1 MIRPGPC
8 LALVL
13 NDFKFFLEYTGER
26 YESNRLCSVHS
37 SCFLLNFAVPFPTRG
52 PPMRLSECLFQTYRE
67 PPGEAEL
74 VSHQLLLRAGLVRQV
89 ASGIFAY
96 LPLGQ
101 RVKHRIERIVR
112 EEMDA
117 IGGQE
122 VTLPVVQPAEL
133 WRESGRWDRIGS
145 EMARLK
151 DRNGRDL
158 CLAMTHEE
166 LVTSLVRDVIRSY
179 RQLPCLLYQV
189 QTKFRDEPRPRGGL
203 IRVREFTMKDGYSF
217 HVDAEDLDRW
227 YEKVYQ
233 AYTNIFQRCGLDAV
247 AVRSDPGMMGGSDAH
262 EFIELSP
269 SGEDTILS
277 CVSCGYRA
285 NRQVALFGKGD
296 PAPEEPLPAE
306 EIHTPGTV
314 TIDDLARFLD
324 VPETKTAKALFM
336 VATVTDGKEAAVD
349 RFVFAVLR
357 GDMELSETKLANA
370 VGALQLR
377 PATPEE
383 IRAAGAE
390 PGYGSPLGIDRSRTL
405 LVVDDLIPSSFN
417 LVAGANRIDYHV
429 ANVNYGRDYE
439 ADLVTDIAAAGD
451 GSPCSACDGG
461 LRADQG
467 IEVGNI
473 FKLGDKYS
481 KAMDAGYLDREN
493 VSRPIVMGCYG
504 IGIDRLMASIVERHH
519 DANGICWPASVA
531 PFQVMLIDL
540 SGGDPHISETAAA
553 VYDDLVA
560 AGLEVLYD
568 DRDDRAGVKF
578 NDADLMGIPVRLTV
592 GGRGVKKGVVELKVR
607 RTGQMKDLPLGG
619 GLAEEVTEIL
629 ASCT

>member
-1 MIRPGPC
+1 
-8 LALVL
+8 
-13 NDFKFFLEYTGER
+13 
-26 YESNRLCSVHS
+26 
-37 SCFLLNFAVPFPTRG
+37 
-52 PPMRLSECLFQTYRE
+52 MRLSEYLFQTHRD
-67 PPGEAEL
+67 PQGEAEL

-96 LPLGQ
+96 LPFGQ
-101 RVKHRIERIVR
+101 RVKHRIEQIVR

-133 WRESGRWDRIGS
+133 WRESGRWQQIGS

-166 LVTSLVRDVIRSY
+166 LVTSLIRDVIRSY

-217 HVDAEDLDRW
+217 HVDGEDLDRW
-227 YEKVYQ
+227 YDKVYE
-233 AYTNIFQRCGLDAV
+233 AYVNIFRRCGLDAV

-262 EFIELSP
+262 EFIEPSP

-277 CVSCGYRA
+277 CEACGYRA
-285 NRQVALFGKGD
+285 NRQVAKFGKDD
-296 PAPEEPLPAE
+296 PPPEERLPLE
-306 EIHTPGTV
+306 EVHTPGTA

-324 VPETKTAKALFM
+324 IPRTKTAKALFL
-336 VATVTDGKEAAVD
+336 VATIADDQGASVD

-357 GDMELSETKLANA
+357 GDMELSDTKLANA

-390 PGYGSPLGIDRSRTL
+390 PGFGSPLGIDRSRTL
-405 LVVDDLIPSSFN
+405 LVVDDLIPSCFN

-429 ANVNYGRDYE
+429 ANVNYGRDYQ

-451 GSPCSACDGG
+451 GSPCPHCGG
-461 LRADQG
+461 ALRSGQG

-481 KAMDAGYLDREN
+481 QAMDAGYLDRDN

-519 DANGICWPASVA
+519 DENGICWPASVA
-531 PFQVMLIDL
+531 PFQVVLVDL
-540 SGGDPHISETAAA
+540 AGGDPHVSE
-553 VYDDLVA
+553 VA
-560 AGLEVLYD
+560 ASVYGALAGAGIEVLYD

-592 GGRGVKKGVVELKVR
+592 GGRGVKRGAAELKVR
-607 RTGQMKDLPLGG
+607 RSGEMKDVPLGD
-619 GLAEEVTEIL
+619 GLAEAVKKALESVERVERRPL
-629 ASCT
+629 AR

>member
-1 MIRPGPC
+1 MI
-8 LALVL
+8 
-13 NDFKFFLEYTGER
+13 
-26 YESNRLCSVHS
+26 
-37 SCFLLNFAVPFPTRG
+37 
-52 PPMRLSECLFQTYRE
+52 
-67 PPGEAEL
+67 
-74 VSHQLLLRAGLVRQV
+74 SHQLLLRAGLVRQV

-101 RVKHRIERIVR
+101 RVKHRIEQIVR

-133 WRESGRWDRIGS
+133 WRESGRWHQIGS

-151 DRNGRDL
+151 DRNDRDL

-166 LVTSLVRDVIRSY
+166 LVTSLIRDVIRSY
-179 RQLPCLLYQV
+179 RQLPCLVYQV

-217 HVDAEDLDRW
+217 HVDADDLDAW
-227 YEKVYQ
+227 YEKVYE
-233 AYTNIFQRCGLDAV
+233 AYTNIFRRCGLEAV
-247 AVRSDPGMMGGSDAH
+247 AVSSDPGMMGGSDAH

-277 CVSCGYRA
+277 CAACGYRA
-285 NRQVALFGKGD
+285 NRQIARFGKD
-296 PAPEEPLPAE
+296 DLTPEEQLPLE
-306 EIHTPGTV
+306 EIHTPGTA

-324 VPETKTAKALFM
+324 IPKTKTAKALFM
-336 VATVTDGKEAAVD
+336 VATIADEHEEAVD

-357 GDMELSETKLANA
+357 GDLELSDTKLANA

-377 PATPEE
+377 PAMPEE
-383 IRAAGAE
+383 IRAVGAE
-390 PGYGSPLGIDRSRTL
+390 PGFGSPLGVDRSRTL
-405 LVVDDLIPSSFN
+405 LVVDDLIPSCFN

-451 GSPCSACDGG
+451 GSVCPACGSA

-481 KAMDAGYLDREN
+481 KAMDAGYLDRKN

-519 DANGICWPASVA
+519 DENGICWPASVA
-531 PFQVMLIDL
+531 PFQVILVDL
-540 SGGDPHISETAAA
+540 SGGDPRISEVAAS
-553 VYDDLVA
+553 VYDDLVE

-607 RTGQMKDLPLGG
+607 GTGLMKDVPLGM
-619 GLAEEVTEIL
+619 VW
-629 ASCT
+629 SKQ

>member
-1 MIRPGPC
+1 
-8 LALVL
+8 
-13 NDFKFFLEYTGER
+13 
-26 YESNRLCSVHS
+26 
-37 SCFLLNFAVPFPTRG
+37 
-52 PPMRLSECLFQTYRE
+52 MRLSDYLFQTHRE
-67 PPGEAEL
+67 PQGEAEL
-74 VSHQLLLRAGLVRQV
+74 VNHQLLLRAGLVRQV

-96 LPLGQ
+96 LPIGQ
-101 RVKHRIERIVR
+101 RVKRRIEDIVR

-122 VTLPVVQPAEL
+122 VSLPVVQPAEL
-133 WRESGRWDRIGS
+133 WRESGRWQQIGS

-151 DRNGRDL
+151 DRNGHDL

-166 LVTSLVRDVIRSY
+166 LVTSLIRDVIRSY
-179 RQLPCLLYQV
+179 RQLPCLVYQV

-217 HVDAEDLDRW
+217 HVDADDLDAW
-227 YEKVYQ
+227 YDRVYE
-233 AYTNIFQRCGLDAV
+233 AYANIFRRCGLDAV

-262 EFIELSP
+262 EFMELSP

-277 CVSCGYRA
+277 CETCGYRA
-285 NRQVALFGKGD
+285 NRQVARCKKTPPPREDRL
-296 PAPEEPLPAE
+296 PLE
-306 EIHTPGTV
+306 EIHTPGST

-324 VPETKTAKALFM
+324 IPKTKTAKALFM
-336 VATVTDGKEAAVD
+336 VATVSDEKEEAVDEIVATVD
-349 RFVFAVLR
+349 RFVFAVIR
-357 GDMELSETKLANA
+357 GDMELSDTKLANA

-390 PGYGSPLGIDRSRTL
+390 PGFGSPLGIDRSHTL
-405 LVVDDLIPSSFN
+405 LVVDDLIPSCFN

-439 ADLVTDIAAAGD
+439 ADLVTDITAAGD
-451 GSPCSACDGG
+451 GSACPSCGSA

-481 KAMDAGYLDREN
+481 KAMGAGYLDREN
-493 VSRPIVMGCYG
+493 VSRPILMGCYG

-519 DANGICWPASVA
+519 DENGICWPASVA
-531 PFQVMLIDL
+531 PFQVILVDL
-540 SGGDPHISETAAA
+540 SGGDPHISEVAASI
-553 VYDDLVA
+553 YDDLVET
-560 AGLEVLYD
+560 GLEVLYD

-592 GGRGVKKGVVELKVR
+592 GARGVKKGVVELKVR
-607 RTGQMKDLPLGG
+607 GTGQMKDVPLGG
-619 GLAEEVTEIL
+619 GLSGAVRALIDW
-629 ASCT
+629 

>member
-1 MIRPGPC
+1 MLRPKVR
-8 LALVL
+8 LSHRNLVIQIQGY
-13 NDFKFFLEYTGER
+13 DP
-26 YESNRLCSVHS
+26 S
-37 SCFLLNFAVPFPTRG
+37 
-52 PPMRLSECLFQTYRE
+52 MRLSEYLFQTHRE
-67 PPGEAEL
+67 PQGEAEL
-74 VSHQLLLRAGLVRQV
+74 ISHQLLLRAGLVRQV

-101 RVKHRIERIVR
+101 RVKHRIEHIVR

-133 WRESGRWDRIGS
+133 WRESGRWQQIGS

-151 DRNGRDL
+151 DRNDRDL

-166 LVTSLVRDVIRSY
+166 LVTSLIRDVIRSY

-217 HVDAEDLDRW
+217 HVDTEDLDAW
-227 YEKVYQ
+227 YEKVYA
-233 AYTNIFQRCGLDAV
+233 AYTNIFRRCGLEAV

-277 CVSCGYRA
+277 CAACGYWA
-285 NRQVALFGKGD
+285 NRQVARFGKGD
-296 PAPEEPLPAE
+296 LTPEEQLPLE
-306 EIHTPGTV
+306 EIHTPGTA

-324 VPETKTAKALFM
+324 IPKTKTAKALFM
-336 VATVTDGKEAAVD
+336 VATIADEQGAAVD

-357 GDMELSETKLANA
+357 GDMELSDTKLANA

-377 PATPEE
+377 AATPEE

-390 PGYGSPLGIDRSRTL
+390 PGFGSPLGIDRSRTL
-405 LVVDDLIPSSFN
+405 LVVDDLIPSCFN

-429 ANVNYGRDYE
+429 TNVNYGRDYE
-439 ADLVTDIAAAGD
+439 ADLVTDIAAADD
-451 GSPCSACDGG
+451 GSACPACGSA

-481 KAMDAGYLDREN
+481 TAMDAGYLDREN
-493 VSRPIVMGCYG
+493 VSRPIIMGCYG

-519 DANGICWPASVA
+519 DENGICWPASVA
-531 PFQVMLIDL
+531 PFQVVLIDL
-540 SGGDPHISETAAA
+540 SGGDPHVTEVSAS
-553 VYDDLVA
+553 VYDDLVR
-560 AGLEVLYD
+560 AGFEVLYD

-607 RTGQMKDLPLGG
+607 RSGQMKDVPLGG
-619 GLAEEVTEIL
+619 GLAEEVKKVLT
-629 ASCT
+629 SCS

>member
-1 MIRPGPC
+1 
-8 LALVL
+8 
-13 NDFKFFLEYTGER
+13 
-26 YESNRLCSVHS
+26 
-37 SCFLLNFAVPFPTRG
+37 
-52 PPMRLSECLFQTYRE
+52 MRLSKFLFQTHRE
-67 PPGEAEL
+67 PQGDAEL

-101 RVKHRIERIVR
+101 RVKSRIEGIVR

-122 VTLPVVQPAEL
+122 VTMPVVQPADL
-133 WRESGRWDRIGS
+133 WRESRRWQQIGS
-145 EMARLK
+145 DMARLK
-151 DRNGRDL
+151 DRNDRDL

-166 LVTSLVRDVIRSY
+166 VVTSLIRDVVRSY

-217 HVDAEDLDRW
+217 HVDSEDLDTW
-227 YEKVYQ
+227 YEKVFQ
-233 AYTNIFQRCGLDAV
+233 AYGNIFRRCGLEAV
-247 AVRSDPGMMGGSDAH
+247 AVSSDPGMMGGSDAH
-262 EFIELSP
+262 EFIELTP

-277 CVSCGYRA
+277 CGSCGYRA
-285 NRQVALFGKGD
+285 NRQVARFEKEP
-296 PAPEEPLPAE
+296 PASEEPLPVE
-306 EIHTPGTV
+306 EIHTPDTA

-324 VPETKTAKALFM
+324 IPKTKTAKALFL
-336 VATVTDGKEAAVD
+336 VATVAGEQGMTEE

-357 GDMELSETKLANA
+357 GDMELGESKLANA

-377 PATPEE
+377 PAMPEE
-383 IRAAGAE
+383 IRAVGAE
-390 PGYGSPLGIDRSRTL
+390 PGFGSPLGIDRSRVM
-405 LVVDDLIPSSFN
+405 LVADDLIPACYN
-417 LVAGANRIDYHV
+417 LVAGANRIDYHI

-439 ADLVTDIAAAGD
+439 ADLVADIAAAG
-451 GSPCSACDGG
+451 GGGACPSCGG
-461 LRADQG
+461 VLRADQG

-481 KAMDAGYLDREN
+481 TTMDAHYLDRQN
-493 VSRPIVMGCYG
+493 ISRPIVMGCYG
-504 IGIDRLMASIVERHH
+504 IGIDRLLASIVERCH
-519 DANGICWPASVA
+519 DDNGICWPVSVA
-531 PFQVMLIDL
+531 PFQVILVDL
-540 SGGDPHISETAAA
+540 SGGDTHITDVAES
-553 VYDDLVA
+553 VYGNLIS

-592 GGRGVKKGVVELKVR
+592 GKRGIGKGVAELKVR
-607 RTGQMKDLPLGG
+607 RTGLMKEVPLGN
-619 GLAEEVTEIL
+619 GLAEAVKVIL
-629 ASCT
+629 EDTA

>member
-1 MIRPGPC
+1 MR
-8 LALVL
+8 LT
-13 NDFKFFLEYTGER
+13 KFF
-26 YESNRLCSVHS
+26 
-37 SCFLLNFAVPFPTRG
+37 
-52 PPMRLSECLFQTYRE
+52 FQTHRE
-67 PPGEAEL
+67 SQGEAEL
-74 VSHQLLLRAGLVRQV
+74 ISHQLLLRAGLVRQV

-101 RVKHRIERIVR
+101 RVKRRIEGIVR

-122 VTLPVVQPAEL
+122 VTMPVVQPADL
-133 WRESGRWDRIGS
+133 WRESGRWHQIGS
-145 EMARLK
+145 DMARLK
-151 DRNGRDL
+151 DRNDRDL

-166 LVTSLVRDVIRSY
+166 VVTSLVRDVVGSY
-179 RQLPCLLYQV
+179 RQLPCLLYQI

-217 HVDAEDLDRW
+217 HVDSEDLDAW
-227 YEKVYQ
+227 YEKVFQ
-233 AYTNIFQRCGLDAV
+233 AYCNIFRRCGLEAV

-262 EFIELSP
+262 EFIEMTP

-277 CVSCGYRA
+277 CEACGYRA
-285 NRQVALFGKGD
+285 NRQVARFEKEP
-296 PAPEEPLPAE
+296 PAPEEPLPIE
-306 EIHTPGTV
+306 EIHTPDTA
-314 TIDDLARFLD
+314 TIEDLAGFLD
-324 VPETKTAKALFM
+324 VPKSKTAKALFL
-336 VATVTDGKEAAVD
+336 VATIADEQGETEE

-357 GDMELSETKLANA
+357 GDMELSDTKLANA

-383 IRAAGAE
+383 IRAVGAE
-390 PGYGSPLGIDRSRTL
+390 PGFGSPLGIDRSRAL
-405 LVVDDLIPSSFN
+405 LVADDLIPSCIN
-417 LVAGANRIDYHV
+417 LVAGANRIDYHA

-439 ADLVTDIAAAGD
+439 ADLVADIAAAGG
-451 GSPCSACDGG
+451 GSPCPSCGG
-461 LRADQG
+461 VLQAGQG

-481 KAMDAGYLDREN
+481 TTMDANYLDRRN

-504 IGIDRLMASIVERHH
+504 IGVDRLMASVVERYH
-519 DANGICWPASVA
+519 DDNGICWPVSVA
-531 PFQVMLIDL
+531 PFNVILVDL
-540 SGGDPHISETAAA
+540 SGGDPKVMDVAES
-553 VYDDLVA
+553 VYDTLSA

-592 GGRGVKKGVVELKVR
+592 GARGVGKGVVELKVR
-607 RTGQMKDLPLGG
+607 RTGEMIDVPLGK
-619 GLAEEVTEIL
+619 GLVNDVEKALE
-629 ASCT
+629 SCS

>member
-1 MIRPGPC
+1 
-8 LALVL
+8 
-13 NDFKFFLEYTGER
+13 
-26 YESNRLCSVHS
+26 
-37 SCFLLNFAVPFPTRG
+37 
-52 PPMRLSECLFQTYRE
+52 MRLSEYLFQTYRE

-122 VTLPVVQPAEL
+122 VTLPVVQPSEL

-277 CVSCGYRA
+277 CASCGYQA
-285 NRQVALFGKGD
+285 NRQVARFGKDG
-296 PAPEEPLPAE
+296 PAPEEQLPLE
-306 EIHTPGTV
+306 EIHTPGTA
-314 TIDDLARFLD
+314 TIDDLAGFLD
-324 VPETKTAKALFM
+324 VPKTKTAKALFM
-336 VATVTDGKEAAVD
+336 VATVTDEKETAVD

-357 GDMELSETKLANA
+357 GDMELGETKLANA

-377 PATPEE
+377 PAMPEE
-383 IRAAGAE
+383 IRAVGAE
-390 PGYGSPLGIDRSRTL
+390 PGFGSPLDIDRSRVI
-405 LVVDDLIPSSFN
+405 LVADDLIPSSFN

-439 ADLVTDIAAAGD
+439 ADLVADIAAAG
-451 GSPCSACDGG
+451 GGSACPSCGG
-461 LRADQG
+461 VFRADQG

-481 KAMDAGYLDREN
+481 TTMAANYLDRQN
-493 VSRPIVMGCYG
+493 ISRPIVMGCYG
-504 IGIDRLMASIVERHH
+504 IGVDRLVASIVERYH
-519 DANGICWPASVA
+519 DDNGICWPVSVA
-531 PFQVMLIDL
+531 PFQVILVDL
-540 SGGDPHISETAAA
+540 SGGDPHVTDVAES
-553 VYDDLVA
+553 VYGTLVS

-578 NDADLMGIPVRLTV
+578 NDADLIGIPVRLTV
-592 GGRGVKKGVVELKVR
+592 GKRGVGKGVVEFKVR
-607 RTGQMKDLPLGG
+607 RTGQMMDVPLGN
-619 GLAEEVTEIL
+619 GLAEAVEKALE
-629 ASCT
+629 SCS

>member
-1 MIRPGPC
+1 
-8 LALVL
+8 
-13 NDFKFFLEYTGER
+13 
-26 YESNRLCSVHS
+26 
-37 SCFLLNFAVPFPTRG
+37 
-52 PPMRLSECLFQTYRE
+52 MRLSEYLFQTHRE
-67 PPGEAEL
+67 PQGEAEL
-74 VSHQLLLRAGLVRQV
+74 ISHQLLLRAGLVRQV

-101 RVKHRIERIVR
+101 RVKRRIEGIVR

-133 WRESGRWDRIGS
+133 WRESGRWQQIGS

-151 DRNGRDL
+151 DRNDRDL

-166 LVTSLVRDVIRSY
+166 LVTSLIRDVIRSY
-179 RQLPCLLYQV
+179 RQLPCLVYQV

-217 HVDAEDLDRW
+217 HVDADDLDAW
-227 YEKVYQ
+227 YDKVYE
-233 AYTNIFQRCGLDAV
+233 AYASIFRRCGLDAV

-277 CVSCGYRA
+277 CEACGYRA
-285 NRQVALFGKGD
+285 NRQVARFGKD
-296 PAPEEPLPAE
+296 DLPPEAQLPRE
-306 EIHTPGTV
+306 EIHTPGTA

-324 VPETKTAKALFM
+324 IPKTKTAKALFM
-336 VATVTDGKEAAVD
+336 VATMADEQGAAVE

-357 GDMELSETKLANA
+357 GDMELSDTKLANA
-370 VGALQLR
+370 VGAFQLR

-390 PGYGSPLGIDRSRTL
+390 PGFGSPLGIDRSRTL
-405 LVVDDLIPSSFN
+405 LVVDDLIPSCFN

-439 ADLVTDIAAAGD
+439 ADLVADVAAAGD
-451 GSPCSACDGG
+451 GSPCPSCGAV

-481 KAMDAGYLDREN
+481 KAMDADYLDREN

-519 DANGICWPASVA
+519 DENGICWPASVA
-531 PFQVMLIDL
+531 PFDVILVDL
-540 SGGDPHISETAAA
+540 SGGDPQVTEVAAS

-592 GGRGVKKGVVELKVR
+592 GARGVKKGVVELKVR
-607 RTGQMKDLPLGG
+607 RSGRMEDVPLGG
-619 GLAEEVTEIL
+619 GLAEAVKKAL
-629 ASCT
+629 ATCS

>member
-1 MIRPGPC
+1 
-8 LALVL
+8 
-13 NDFKFFLEYTGER
+13 
-26 YESNRLCSVHS
+26 
-37 SCFLLNFAVPFPTRG
+37 
-52 PPMRLSECLFQTYRE
+52 MRLSEYLFQTHRE
-67 PPGEAEL
+67 PQGEAEL
-74 VSHQLLLRAGLVRQV
+74 ISHQLLLRAGLVRQV

-96 LPLGQ
+96 LPIGQ
-101 RVKHRIERIVR
+101 RVKRRIEDIVR

-122 VTLPVVQPAEL
+122 VSLPVVQPAEL
-133 WRESGRWDRIGS
+133 WRESGRWQQIGS

-151 DRNGRDL
+151 DRNDRDL

-217 HVDAEDLDRW
+217 HVDADDLDAW
-227 YEKVYQ
+227 YDRVYE
-233 AYTNIFQRCGLDAV
+233 AYANIFRRCGLDAV

-262 EFIELSP
+262 EFMELSP

-277 CVSCGYRA
+277 CESCGYRA
-285 NRQVALFGKGD
+285 NRQVARCRKTP
-296 PAPEEPLPAE
+296 PAREDQLPLE
-306 EIHTPGTV
+306 EIHTPGTA

-324 VPETKTAKALFM
+324 IPKTKTAKALFM
-336 VATVTDGKEAAVD
+336 VATMADEQGAAVDEQAADKKTVVD

-357 GDMELSETKLANA
+357 GDMELSDTKLANA

-383 IRAAGAE
+383 IRAVGAE
-390 PGYGSPLGIDRSRTL
+390 PGFGSPLGIDRSQTL
-405 LVVDDLIPSSFN
+405 LVVDDLIPSCSN
-417 LVAGANRIDYHV
+417 LVAGANRVDYHV

-439 ADLVTDIAAAGD
+439 ADLVTDIAAACD
-451 GSPCSACDGG
+451 GSPCPACGG
-461 LRADQG
+461 ALRADQG

-504 IGIDRLMASIVERHH
+504 IGIDRLMASIMERHH
-519 DANGICWPASVA
+519 DENGICWPASVA
-531 PFQVMLIDL
+531 PFQVILIDL
-540 SGGDPHISETAAA
+540 SGGDPHVSNVAAA
-553 VYDDLVA
+553 VYEDVA
-560 AGLEVLYD
+560 EAGLEVLYD

-607 RTGQMKDLPLGG
+607 RSGEMIDVPLGD
-619 GLAEEVTEIL
+619 GLAEAVKKVLTTCL
-629 ASCT
+629 

>member
-1 MIRPGPC
+1 
-8 LALVL
+8 
-13 NDFKFFLEYTGER
+13 
-26 YESNRLCSVHS
+26 
-37 SCFLLNFAVPFPTRG
+37 
-52 PPMRLSECLFQTYRE
+52 MRLSEYLFQTHRE
-67 PPGEAEL
+67 SQGEAEL
-74 VSHQLLLRAGLVRQV
+74 VSHQLLLRAGLIRQV

-101 RVKHRIERIVR
+101 RVKDRIEHIVR

-133 WRESGRWDRIGS
+133 WRESGRWQQIGS

-151 DRNGRDL
+151 DRNDRDL

-166 LVTSLVRDVIRSY
+166 LVTSLIRDVIRSY

-217 HVDAEDLDRW
+217 HVDADDLDAW
-227 YEKVYQ
+227 YGKVYE
-233 AYTNIFQRCGLDAV
+233 AYANIFRRCGLEAV

-277 CVSCGYRA
+277 CESCGYRA
-285 NRQVALFGKGD
+285 NRQVARFGKDD
-296 PAPEEPLPAE
+296 PSPEEPLPLE
-306 EIHTPGTV
+306 EVHTPGTA
-314 TIDDLARFLD
+314 TIEDLARFLD
-324 VPETKTAKALFM
+324 VPKTKTAKALFL
-336 VATVTDGKEAAVD
+336 VASIADERGASVD

-370 VGALQLR
+370 IGALQLR

-383 IRAAGAE
+383 IRAVGAE
-390 PGYGSPLGIDRSRTL
+390 PGFGSPLGIDRSGTL
-405 LVVDDLIPSSFN
+405 LVADDLIPSCYN

-429 ANVNYGRDYE
+429 TNVNFGRDYE
-439 ADLVTDIAAAGD
+439 ADLVADIAAACG
-451 GSPCSACDGG
+451 GSPCPACGG
-461 LRADQG
+461 ALRADQG

-481 KAMDAGYLDREN
+481 KVMDAGYLDREN

-519 DANGICWPASVA
+519 DENGICWPASVA
-531 PFQVMLIDL
+531 PFQVILIDL
-540 SGGDPHISETAAA
+540 SGGDPHVSDVAAA
-553 VYDDLVA
+553 VYDDLA
-560 AGLEVLYD
+560 EAGLEVLYD

-607 RTGQMKDLPLGG
+607 RSGEMTDVPLGD
-619 GLAEEVTEIL
+619 GLAAAVKKVLTTCL
-629 ASCT
+629 

>member
-1 MIRPGPC
+1 
-8 LALVL
+8 
-13 NDFKFFLEYTGER
+13 
-26 YESNRLCSVHS
+26 
-37 SCFLLNFAVPFPTRG
+37 
-52 PPMRLSECLFQTYRE
+52 MRLSEYLFQTHRE
-67 PPGEAEL
+67 PQGEAEL
-74 VSHQLLLRAGLVRQV
+74 ISHQLLLRAGLVRQV

-96 LPLGQ
+96 LPIGQ
-101 RVKHRIERIVR
+101 RVKRRIEDIVR

-122 VTLPVVQPAEL
+122 VSLPVVQPAEL
-133 WRESGRWDRIGS
+133 WRESGRWQQIGS

-151 DRNGRDL
+151 DRNDRDL

-217 HVDAEDLDRW
+217 HVDADDLDAW
-227 YEKVYQ
+227 YDRVYE
-233 AYTNIFQRCGLDAV
+233 AYANIFRRCGLDAV

-262 EFIELSP
+262 EFMELSP

-277 CVSCGYRA
+277 CETCGYRA
-285 NRQVALFGKGD
+285 NRQVARCRKTPPPREDQL
-296 PAPEEPLPAE
+296 PLE
-306 EIHTPGTV
+306 EIHTPGTA

-324 VPETKTAKALFM
+324 IPKTKTAKALFM
-336 VATVTDGKEAAVD
+336 VATLADEQAVAD

-357 GDMELSETKLANA
+357 GDMELSDTKLANA

-390 PGYGSPLGIDRSRTL
+390 PGFGSPLGIDRSQTL
-405 LVVDDLIPSSFN
+405 LVVDDLIPSCFN
-417 LVAGANRIDYHV
+417 LVAGANRVDYHV

-439 ADLVTDIAAAGD
+439 ADLVADIAAAGD
-451 GSPCSACDGG
+451 GSACPTCGSA

-481 KAMDAGYLDREN
+481 KAMDAGYLDGEN
-493 VSRPIVMGCYG
+493 VFRPIVMGCYG

-519 DANGICWPASVA
+519 DENGICWPASVA
-531 PFQVMLIDL
+531 PFQVILVDL
-540 SGGDPHISETAAA
+540 SGGDPHVSEVAAS
-553 VYDDLVA
+553 VYDDLVK

-607 RTGQMKDLPLGG
+607 GNGQMKDVPLGG
-619 GLAEEVTEIL
+619 GLAEAVETVLE
-629 ASCT
+629 SCS

>member
-1 MIRPGPC
+1 
-8 LALVL
+8 
-13 NDFKFFLEYTGER
+13 
-26 YESNRLCSVHS
+26 
-37 SCFLLNFAVPFPTRG
+37 
-52 PPMRLSECLFQTYRE
+52 MRLSEYLFQTHRD
-67 PPGEAEL
+67 PQGEAEL

-96 LPLGQ
+96 LPIDR
-101 RVKHRIERIVR
+101 RVKRRIEDIIR

-122 VTLPVVQPAEL
+122 VSLPVVQPAEL
-133 WRESGRWDRIGS
+133 WRESGRWQQIGS

-151 DRNGRDL
+151 DRNDRDL

-217 HVDAEDLDRW
+217 HVDADDLDAW
-227 YEKVYQ
+227 YDRVYE
-233 AYTNIFQRCGLDAV
+233 AYANIFRRCGLYAV

-262 EFIELSP
+262 EFMEMSP

-277 CVSCGYRA
+277 CETCGYRA
-285 NRQVALFGKGD
+285 NRQVARCRKTPPPRED
-296 PAPEEPLPAE
+296 QVPLE
-306 EIHTPGTV
+306 EIHTPATA

-324 VPETKTAKALFM
+324 IPRTKTAKALFM
-336 VATVTDGKEAAVD
+336 VATMADEQGVAADEQAADEQTVVD

-357 GDMELSETKLANA
+357 GDMELSDTKLANA

-390 PGYGSPLGIDRSRTL
+390 PGFGSPLGIDRSRTL
-405 LVVDDLIPSSFN
+405 LVVDDLIPSCFN
-417 LVAGANRIDYHV
+417 LVAGANRVDYHV
-429 ANVNYGRDYE
+429 ANVNFGRDYE
-439 ADLVTDIAAAGD
+439 ADLVADIAAAGG
-451 GSPCSACDGG
+451 GSPCPVCGG
-461 LRADQG
+461 ALRADQG

-481 KAMDAGYLDREN
+481 QAMDADYLDREN
-493 VSRPIVMGCYG
+493 VSRPVVMGCYG

-519 DANGICWPASVA
+519 DENGICWPASVA
-531 PFQVMLIDL
+531 PFQVALVDL
-540 SGGDPHISETAAA
+540 AGGDPHVSNVAAS
-553 VYDDLVA
+553 VYDAL
-560 AGLEVLYD
+560 AGAGIEVLYD

-607 RTGQMKDLPLGG
+607 RSGEMIDVPLGD
-619 GLAEEVTEIL
+619 GLAEAVMGVL
-629 ASCT
+629 ASCL

>member
-1 MIRPGPC
+1 
-8 LALVL
+8 
-13 NDFKFFLEYTGER
+13 
-26 YESNRLCSVHS
+26 
-37 SCFLLNFAVPFPTRG
+37 
-52 PPMRLSECLFQTYRE
+52 MRLSKFLFQTHRE
-67 PPGEAEL
+67 PQGDAEL

-101 RVKHRIERIVR
+101 RVKSRIEGIVR

-122 VTLPVVQPAEL
+122 VTMPVVQPADL
-133 WRESGRWDRIGS
+133 WRESGRWQQIGS
-145 EMARLK
+145 DMARLK
-151 DRNGRDL
+151 DRNDRDL

-166 LVTSLVRDVIRSY
+166 VVTSLIRDVVRSY

-217 HVDAEDLDRW
+217 HVDSEDLDTW
-227 YEKVYQ
+227 YEKVFQ
-233 AYTNIFQRCGLDAV
+233 AYGNIFRRCGLEAV
-247 AVRSDPGMMGGSDAH
+247 AVSSDPGMMGGSDAH
-262 EFIELSP
+262 EFIELTP

-277 CVSCGYRA
+277 CGSCGYRA
-285 NRQVALFGKGD
+285 NRQVARFEKEP
-296 PAPEEPLPAE
+296 PASEEPLPVE
-306 EIHTPGTV
+306 EIHTPGTA

-324 VPETKTAKALFM
+324 VPKTKTAKALFL
-336 VATVTDGKEAAVD
+336 VATVAGEQGMTEE

-357 GDMELSETKLANA
+357 GDMELGETKLANA

-377 PATPEE
+377 PAMPEE
-383 IRAAGAE
+383 IRAVGAE
-390 PGYGSPLGIDRSRTL
+390 PGFGSPLGIDRSRVM
-405 LVVDDLIPSSFN
+405 LVADDLIPACYN
-417 LVAGANRIDYHV
+417 LVAGANRIDYHI

-439 ADLVTDIAAAGD
+439 ADLVADIAAAG
-451 GSPCSACDGG
+451 GGGACPSCGG
-461 LRADQG
+461 VLRADQG

-481 KAMDAGYLDREN
+481 TTMDAHYLDRQN
-493 VSRPIVMGCYG
+493 ISRPIVMGCYG
-504 IGIDRLMASIVERHH
+504 IGIDRLLASIVERCH
-519 DANGICWPASVA
+519 DDNGICWPVSVA
-531 PFQVMLIDL
+531 PFQVILVDL
-540 SGGDPHISETAAA
+540 SGGDTHITDVAES
-553 VYDDLVA
+553 VYGNLIS

-592 GGRGVKKGVVELKVR
+592 GKRGIGKGVAELKVR
-607 RTGQMKDLPLGG
+607 RTGLMNEVPLGN
-619 GLAEEVTEIL
+619 GLAEAVKVIL
-629 ASCT
+629 EDTA

>member
-1 MIRPGPC
+1 
-8 LALVL
+8 
-13 NDFKFFLEYTGER
+13 
-26 YESNRLCSVHS
+26 
-37 SCFLLNFAVPFPTRG
+37 
-52 PPMRLSECLFQTYRE
+52 MRLSEYLFKTHRE
-67 PPGEAEL
+67 PQGEAEL
-74 VSHQLLLRAGLVRQV
+74 ISHQLLLRAGLVRQV

-96 LPLGQ
+96 LPIGQ
-101 RVKHRIERIVR
+101 RVKRRIEDIVR

-122 VTLPVVQPAEL
+122 VSLPVVQPAEL
-133 WRESGRWDRIGS
+133 WRESGRWQQIGS

-151 DRNGRDL
+151 DRNARDL

-217 HVDAEDLDRW
+217 HVDADDLDAW
-227 YEKVYQ
+227 YDRVYE
-233 AYTNIFQRCGLDAV
+233 AYANIFRRCGLDAV

-262 EFIELSP
+262 EFMELSP

-277 CVSCGYRA
+277 CETCGYRA
-285 NRQVALFGKGD
+285 NRQVARLRKTP
-296 PAPEEPLPAE
+296 PAREDQLPLE
-306 EIHTPGTV
+306 EIHTPGTA

-324 VPETKTAKALFM
+324 IPKTKTAKALFI
-336 VATVTDGKEAAVD
+336 VATMADEQAADEQAIVD

-357 GDMELSETKLANA
+357 GDMELSDTKLANA

-383 IRAAGAE
+383 IRAVGAE
-390 PGYGSPLGIDRSRTL
+390 PGFGSPLGIDRSRSL
-405 LVVDDLIPSSFN
+405 LVVDDLIPACFN

-429 ANVNYGRDYE
+429 RNVNYGRDYE
-439 ADLVTDIAAAGD
+439 ADIVADIAAAGD
-451 GSPCSACDGG
+451 GDACPACGAG

-519 DANGICWPASVA
+519 DENGICWPVSVA
-531 PFQVMLIDL
+531 PFQVVLIDL
-540 SGGDPHISETAAA
+540 SGGDPHVTEVAAS
-553 VYDDLVA
+553 VYDDLVR
-560 AGLEVLYD
+560 AGLEVLFD

-578 NDADLMGIPVRLTV
+578 NDADLMGIPVRVMV
-592 GGRGVKKGVVELKVR
+592 GARGVKKGAVELKVR
-607 RTGQMKDLPLGG
+607 GTGQMKDVPLGG
-619 GLAEEVTEIL
+619 GLAEEVMKEL
-629 ASCT
+629 ASCS

>member
-1 MIRPGPC
+1 
-8 LALVL
+8 
-13 NDFKFFLEYTGER
+13 
-26 YESNRLCSVHS
+26 
-37 SCFLLNFAVPFPTRG
+37 
-52 PPMRLSECLFQTYRE
+52 MRLSEYLFQTHRD
-67 PPGEAEL
+67 PQGEAEL

-96 LPLGQ
+96 LPFGQ
-101 RVKHRIERIVR
+101 RVKHRIEQIVR

-133 WRESGRWDRIGS
+133 WRESGRWQQIGS

-166 LVTSLVRDVIRSY
+166 LVTSLIRDVIRSY

-217 HVDAEDLDRW
+217 HVDGEDLDRW
-227 YEKVYQ
+227 YDKVYE
-233 AYTNIFQRCGLDAV
+233 AYVNIFRRCGLDAV

-262 EFIELSP
+262 EFIEPSP

-277 CVSCGYRA
+277 CEACGYRA
-285 NRQVALFGKGD
+285 NRQVAKFGKD
-296 PAPEEPLPAE
+296 EPPREERLPPEEV
-306 EIHTPGTV
+306 HTPGTA

-324 VPETKTAKALFM
+324 IPRTKTAKALFL
-336 VATVTDGKEAAVD
+336 VATLADDQGASVD

-357 GDMELSETKLANA
+357 GDMELSDTKLANA

-390 PGYGSPLGIDRSRTL
+390 PGFGSPLGIDRSRTL
-405 LVVDDLIPSSFN
+405 LVVDDLIPSCFN

-439 ADLVTDIAAAGD
+439 ADLVTDIAAAGG
-451 GSPCSACDGG
+451 GSPCPVCGG
-461 LRADQG
+461 PLRSGQG

-481 KAMDAGYLDREN
+481 QAMDAGYLDRDN

-519 DANGICWPASVA
+519 DEHGICWPASVA
-531 PFQVMLIDL
+531 PFQVVLVDL
-540 SGGDPHISETAAA
+540 SGGDPHVSE
-553 VYDDLVA
+553 VA
-560 AGLEVLYD
+560 ASVYGALAGAGIEVLYD

-592 GGRGVKKGVVELKVR
+592 GGRGVKRGAAELKVR
-607 RTGQMKDLPLGG
+607 RSGEMKDVPLGD
-619 GLAEEVTEIL
+619 GLADEVKKVLESVERVERRPH
-629 ASCT
+629 AR

>member
-1 MIRPGPC
+1 
-8 LALVL
+8 
-13 NDFKFFLEYTGER
+13 
-26 YESNRLCSVHS
+26 
-37 SCFLLNFAVPFPTRG
+37 
-52 PPMRLSECLFQTYRE
+52 MRLSEYLFQTHRE

-203 IRVREFTMKDGYSF
+203 IRVREYTMKDGYSF
-217 HVDAEDLDRW
+217 HVDAEDLDQW

-269 SGEDTILS
+269 S
-277 CVSCGYRA
+277 
-285 NRQVALFGKGD
+285 
-296 PAPEEPLPAE
+296 
-306 EIHTPGTV
+306 
-314 TIDDLARFLD
+314 
-324 VPETKTAKALFM
+324 
-336 VATVTDGKEAAVD
+336 
-349 RFVFAVLR
+349 
-357 GDMELSETKLANA
+357 
-370 VGALQLR
+370 
-377 PATPEE
+377 
-383 IRAAGAE
+383 
-390 PGYGSPLGIDRSRTL
+390 
-405 LVVDDLIPSSFN
+405 
-417 LVAGANRIDYHV
+417 
-429 ANVNYGRDYE
+429 
-439 ADLVTDIAAAGD
+439 
-451 GSPCSACDGG
+451 
-461 LRADQG
+461 
-467 IEVGNI
+467 
-473 FKLGDKYS
+473 
-481 KAMDAGYLDREN
+481 
-493 VSRPIVMGCYG
+493 
-504 IGIDRLMASIVERHH
+504 
-519 DANGICWPASVA
+519 
-531 PFQVMLIDL
+531 
-540 SGGDPHISETAAA
+540 
-553 VYDDLVA
+553 
-560 AGLEVLYD
+560 
-568 DRDDRAGVKF
+568 
-578 NDADLMGIPVRLTV
+578 
-592 GGRGVKKGVVELKVR
+592 
-607 RTGQMKDLPLGG
+607 
-619 GLAEEVTEIL
+619 
-629 ASCT
+629 

>member
-1 MIRPGPC
+1 
-8 LALVL
+8 
-13 NDFKFFLEYTGER
+13 
-26 YESNRLCSVHS
+26 
-37 SCFLLNFAVPFPTRG
+37 
-52 PPMRLSECLFQTYRE
+52 MRLSEYLFKTHRE
-67 PPGEAEL
+67 PQGEAEL
-74 VSHQLLLRAGLVRQV
+74 ISHQLLLRAGLVRQV

-96 LPLGQ
+96 LPIGQ
-101 RVKHRIERIVR
+101 RVKRRIEDIVR

-122 VTLPVVQPAEL
+122 VSLPVVQPAEL
-133 WRESGRWDRIGS
+133 WRESGRWQQIGS

-151 DRNGRDL
+151 DRNARDL

-217 HVDAEDLDRW
+217 HVDADDLDAW
-227 YEKVYQ
+227 YDRVYE
-233 AYTNIFQRCGLDAV
+233 AYANIFRRCGLDAV

-262 EFIELSP
+262 EFMELSP

-277 CVSCGYRA
+277 CETCGYRA
-285 NRQVALFGKGD
+285 NRQVARLRKTP
-296 PAPEEPLPAE
+296 PAREDQLPLE
-306 EIHTPGTV
+306 EIHTPGTA

-324 VPETKTAKALFM
+324 IPKTKTAKALFI
-336 VATVTDGKEAAVD
+336 VATMADEQAADEQAIVD

-357 GDMELSETKLANA
+357 GDMELSDTKLANA

-383 IRAAGAE
+383 IRAVGAE
-390 PGYGSPLGIDRSRTL
+390 PGFGSPLGIDRSRSL
-405 LVVDDLIPSSFN
+405 LVVDDLIPACFN

-429 ANVNYGRDYE
+429 RNVNYGRDYE
-439 ADLVTDIAAAGD
+439 ADIVADIAAAGD
-451 GSPCSACDGG
+451 GDACPACGAG

-519 DANGICWPASVA
+519 DENGICWPVSVA
-531 PFQVMLIDL
+531 PFQVVLIDL
-540 SGGDPHISETAAA
+540 SGGDPHVTEVAAS
-553 VYDDLVA
+553 VYDDLVS
-560 AGLEVLYD
+560 AGLEVLFD

-578 NDADLMGIPVRLTV
+578 NDADLMGIPVRVTV
-592 GGRGVKKGVVELKVR
+592 GARGVKKGAVELKVR
-607 RTGQMKDLPLGG
+607 GTGQMKDVPLGG
-619 GLAEEVTEIL
+619 GLAEAVKETLVD
-629 ASCT
+629 C

>member
-1 MIRPGPC
+1 
-8 LALVL
+8 
-13 NDFKFFLEYTGER
+13 
-26 YESNRLCSVHS
+26 
-37 SCFLLNFAVPFPTRG
+37 
-52 PPMRLSECLFQTYRE
+52 MRLSEYLFQTHRE
-67 PPGEAEL
+67 PQGEAEL
-74 VSHQLLLRAGLVRQV
+74 ISHQLLLRAGLVRQV

-96 LPLGQ
+96 LPIGQ
-101 RVKHRIERIVR
+101 RVKRRIEDIVR

-122 VTLPVVQPAEL
+122 VSLPVVQPAEL
-133 WRESGRWDRIGS
+133 WRESGRWQQIGS

-151 DRNGRDL
+151 DRNDRDL

-217 HVDAEDLDRW
+217 HADADDLDAW
-227 YEKVYQ
+227 YDRVYE
-233 AYTNIFQRCGLDAV
+233 AYANIFRRCGLDAV

-262 EFIELSP
+262 EFMELSP

-277 CVSCGYRA
+277 CETCGYRA
-285 NRQVALFGKGD
+285 NRQVARCRKTP
-296 PAPEEPLPAE
+296 PAREDQLPLE
-306 EIHTPGTV
+306 EIHTPGTA
-314 TIDDLARFLD
+314 TIDDLARFMD
-324 VPETKTAKALFM
+324 IPKTKTAKALFM
-336 VATVTDGKEAAVD
+336 VATMADEQGAAVDEQAAVEKTVVD

-383 IRAAGAE
+383 IRAVGAE
-390 PGYGSPLGIDRSRTL
+390 PGFGSPLGIDRSRTL
-405 LVVDDLIPSSFN
+405 LVVDDLIPSCFN
-417 LVAGANRIDYHV
+417 LVAGANRVDYHV

-451 GSPCSACDGG
+451 GSACPSCGSA

-481 KAMDAGYLDREN
+481 KAMDTGYLDREN

-504 IGIDRLMASIVERHH
+504 IGIDRLIASIVERHH
-519 DANGICWPASVA
+519 DEHGICWPVSVA
-531 PFQVMLIDL
+531 PFQVILVDL
-540 SGGDPHISETAAA
+540 SGGDPHVSDVAAA
-553 VYDDLVA
+553 VYDDLAEV
-560 AGLEVLYD
+560 GLEVLYD

-607 RTGQMKDLPLGG
+607 RSGEMIDVPLGD
-619 GLAEEVTEIL
+619 GLAEAVKKVLTTCL
-629 ASCT
+629 

>member
-1 MIRPGPC
+1 
-8 LALVL
+8 
-13 NDFKFFLEYTGER
+13 
-26 YESNRLCSVHS
+26 
-37 SCFLLNFAVPFPTRG
+37 
-52 PPMRLSECLFQTYRE
+52 MRLSEYLFQTHRE
-67 PPGEAEL
+67 PQGEAEL
-74 VSHQLLLRAGLVRQV
+74 ISHQLLLRAGLVRQV

-101 RVKHRIERIVR
+101 RVKRRIEGIVR

-122 VTLPVVQPAEL
+122 LTLPVVQPAEL
-133 WRESGRWDRIGS
+133 WRESGRWQQIGS

-166 LVTSLVRDVIRSY
+166 LVTSLIRDVIRSY
-179 RQLPCLLYQV
+179 RQLPCLVYQV

-217 HVDAEDLDRW
+217 HVDADDLDAW
-227 YEKVYQ
+227 YDRVYE
-233 AYTNIFQRCGLDAV
+233 AYANIFRRCGLDAV

-277 CVSCGYRA
+277 CEACGYRA
-285 NRQVALFGKGD
+285 NRQVARFGKND
-296 PAPEEPLPAE
+296 PPPEAQMPRE
-306 EIHTPGTV
+306 EIHTPGTA

-324 VPETKTAKALFM
+324 IPKTKTAKALFM
-336 VATVTDGKEAAVD
+336 VATMADEQGAAVE

-377 PATPEE
+377 PATSEE

-390 PGYGSPLGIDRSRTL
+390 PGFGSPLGIDRSRTL
-405 LVVDDLIPSSFN
+405 LVVDDLIPSCFN

-439 ADLVTDIAAAGD
+439 ADLVADVAAAGD
-451 GSPCSACDGG
+451 GSPCPSCNGV

-493 VSRPIVMGCYG
+493 LSRPIVMGCYG

-519 DANGICWPASVA
+519 DENGICWPASVA
-531 PFQVMLIDL
+531 PFDVILVDL
-540 SGGDPHISETAAA
+540 SGGDPHVTEVAES
-553 VYDDLVA
+553 VYDDLVE

-592 GGRGVKKGVVELKVR
+592 GARGVKKGVVELKVR
-607 RTGQMKDLPLGG
+607 RTGQMKDVPLGG
-619 GLAEEVTEIL
+619 GLAEGVMKVL
-629 ASCT
+629 ATFT

>member
-1 MIRPGPC
+1 
-8 LALVL
+8 
-13 NDFKFFLEYTGER
+13 
-26 YESNRLCSVHS
+26 
-37 SCFLLNFAVPFPTRG
+37 
-52 PPMRLSECLFQTYRE
+52 MRLSEYLFQTHRE
-67 PPGEAEL
+67 PQGEAEL
-74 VSHQLLLRAGLVRQV
+74 ISHQLLLRAGLVRQV

-96 LPLGQ
+96 LPIGQ
-101 RVKHRIERIVR
+101 RVKRRIEDIVR

-122 VTLPVVQPAEL
+122 VSLPVVQPAEL
-133 WRESGRWDRIGS
+133 WRESGRWQQIGS

-151 DRNGRDL
+151 DRNDRDL

-217 HVDAEDLDRW
+217 HADADDLDAW
-227 YEKVYQ
+227 YDRVYE
-233 AYTNIFQRCGLDAV
+233 AYANIFRRCGLDAV

-262 EFIELSP
+262 EFMELSP

-277 CVSCGYRA
+277 CETCGYRA
-285 NRQVALFGKGD
+285 NRQVARCRKTP
-296 PAPEEPLPAE
+296 PAREDQLPLE
-306 EIHTPGTV
+306 EIHTPGTA
-314 TIDDLARFLD
+314 TIDDLARFMD
-324 VPETKTAKALFM
+324 IPKTKTAKALFM
-336 VATVTDGKEAAVD
+336 VATMADEQGAAVDEQAAVEKTVVD

-383 IRAAGAE
+383 IRAVGAE
-390 PGYGSPLGIDRSRTL
+390 PGFGSPLGIDRSRTL
-405 LVVDDLIPSSFN
+405 LVVDDLIPSCFN
-417 LVAGANRIDYHV
+417 LVAGANRVDYHV

-451 GSPCSACDGG
+451 GSACPSCGSA

-481 KAMDAGYLDREN
+481 KAMDTGYLDREN

-519 DANGICWPASVA
+519 DEHGICWPVSVA
-531 PFQVMLIDL
+531 PFQVILVDL
-540 SGGDPHISETAAA
+540 SGGDPHVSDVAAA
-553 VYDDLVA
+553 VYDDLAEV
-560 AGLEVLYD
+560 GLEVLYD

-607 RTGQMKDLPLGG
+607 RSGEMIDVPLGD
-619 GLAEEVTEIL
+619 GLAEAVKKVLTTCL
-629 ASCT
+629 

>member
-1 MIRPGPC
+1 
-8 LALVL
+8 
-13 NDFKFFLEYTGER
+13 
-26 YESNRLCSVHS
+26 
-37 SCFLLNFAVPFPTRG
+37 
-52 PPMRLSECLFQTYRE
+52 MRLSEYLFQTHRD
-67 PPGEAEL
+67 PQGEAEL

-96 LPLGQ
+96 LPFGQ
-101 RVKHRIERIVR
+101 RVKHRIEQIVR
-112 EEMDA
+112 EEMDG

-133 WRESGRWDRIGS
+133 WRESGRWQQIGS

-166 LVTSLVRDVIRSY
+166 LVTSLIRDVIRSY

-217 HVDAEDLDRW
+217 HVDGEDLDRW
-227 YEKVYQ
+227 YDKVYE
-233 AYTNIFQRCGLDAV
+233 AYVNIFRRCGLDAV

-262 EFIELSP
+262 EFIEPSP

-277 CVSCGYRA
+277 CEACGYRA
-285 NRQVALFGKGD
+285 NRQVAKFGKD
-296 PAPEEPLPAE
+296 EPPREERLPLE
-306 EIHTPGTV
+306 EVHTPGTA

-324 VPETKTAKALFM
+324 VPRTKTAKALFL
-336 VATVTDGKEAAVD
+336 VATLADDQGASVD

-357 GDMELSETKLANA
+357 GDMELSDTKLANA

-390 PGYGSPLGIDRSRTL
+390 PGFGSPLGIDRSRTL
-405 LVVDDLIPSSFN
+405 LVVDDLIPSCFN

-451 GSPCSACDGG
+451 GSPCPACGG
-461 LRADQG
+461 PLRSGQG

-481 KAMDAGYLDREN
+481 QAMDAGYLDRDN

-519 DANGICWPASVA
+519 DENGICWPASVA
-531 PFQVMLIDL
+531 PFQVVLVDL
-540 SGGDPHISETAAA
+540 SGGDPHVSE
-553 VYDDLVA
+553 VA
-560 AGLEVLYD
+560 ASVYGALAGAGIEVLYD

-592 GGRGVKKGVVELKVR
+592 GGRGVKRGAAELKVR
-607 RTGQMKDLPLGG
+607 RSGEMKDVPLGD
-619 GLAEEVTEIL
+619 GLAEAVKNVLESVERVERRPH
-629 ASCT
+629 AR

>member
-1 MIRPGPC
+1 
-8 LALVL
+8 
-13 NDFKFFLEYTGER
+13 
-26 YESNRLCSVHS
+26 
-37 SCFLLNFAVPFPTRG
+37 
-52 PPMRLSECLFQTYRE
+52 MRLSEYLFKTHRE
-67 PPGEAEL
+67 PQGEAEL
-74 VSHQLLLRAGLVRQV
+74 ISHQLLLRAGLVRQV

-96 LPLGQ
+96 LPIGQ
-101 RVKHRIERIVR
+101 RVKRRIEDIVR

-122 VTLPVVQPAEL
+122 VSLPVVQPAEL
-133 WRESGRWDRIGS
+133 WRESGRWQQIGS

-151 DRNGRDL
+151 DRNARDL

-217 HVDAEDLDRW
+217 HVDADDLDAW
-227 YEKVYQ
+227 YDRVYE
-233 AYTNIFQRCGLDAV
+233 AYTNIFRRCGLDAV

-262 EFIELSP
+262 EFMELSP
-269 SGEDTILS
+269 SGEDTILT
-277 CVSCGYRA
+277 CETCGYRA
-285 NRQVALFGKGD
+285 NRQVARCRKTP
-296 PAPEEPLPAE
+296 PAREDQLPLE
-306 EIHTPGTV
+306 EIHTPGTA

-324 VPETKTAKALFM
+324 IPKTKTAKALFI
-336 VATVTDGKEAAVD
+336 VATMADEQAADEQAIVD

-357 GDMELSETKLANA
+357 GDMELSDTKLANA

-383 IRAAGAE
+383 IRAVGAE
-390 PGYGSPLGIDRSRTL
+390 PGFGSPLGIDRSRSL
-405 LVVDDLIPSSFN
+405 LVVDDLIPACFN

-429 ANVNYGRDYE
+429 RNVNYGRDYE
-439 ADLVTDIAAAGD
+439 ADIVADIAAAGD
-451 GSPCSACDGG
+451 GDACPACGAG

-519 DANGICWPASVA
+519 DENGICWPVSVA
-531 PFQVMLIDL
+531 PFQVVLIDL
-540 SGGDPHISETAAA
+540 SGGDPHVTEVAAS
-553 VYDDLVA
+553 VYDDLVR

-592 GGRGVKKGVVELKVR
+592 GARGVKKGAVELKVR
-607 RTGQMKDLPLGG
+607 GTGQMKDVPLGG
-619 GLAEEVTEIL
+619 GLAEEVMKEL
-629 ASCT
+629 ASCS